1 MSMSDKEVRVV
12 RKHTKGLPRR
22 LYELVLER
30 LEKALKDRPFWLK
43 LVHFLKGNA
52 KWIEETV
59 REIVDKVRSEFGDE
73 EGSEEEGGQ

>member
-30 LEKALKDRPFWLK
+30 LEKALKGRPFWLK
-43 LVHFLKGNA
+43 VIHFLKGNT

-59 REIVDKVRSEFGDE
+59 REIVDKVKSEFGDE
-73 EGSEEEGGQ
+73 GGSEEEEGK